1 MAVVGDLVAY
11 LSMDSSRFAQ
21 GAQQAQV
28 VAVQTNAAMTKAFSP
43 QVFQQAGFALQ
54 DFMSILQM
62 GGANAA
68 ARAFGGVANN
78 VQMLGAAFGP
88 MGMAVTSV
96 GGALAGILIPALL
109 RSEEATNTLTQRTQD
124 LQTALN
130 ARLDAL
136 QAAHDREMK
145 LNDLAREGNAQRI
158 ARERDNAVTEQRIIE
173 EKIKIRQDALMAGML
188 RENVMAQEAG
198 TAPAA
203 RAFLTRNGQTG
214 EVPLQQA
221 FDEFGRVK
229 RDEGY
234 RVRLEDNVGRALSN
248 QMDELDRLRAAR
260 EENLRLAEALQNI
273 EGNNAA
279 AMAALGPE
287 ERLARVR
294 QQQADAQRKQWENDN
309 KAFAEGIKQ
318 REEMWNKTR
327 TPAERY
333 RMEVQKIA
341 DQFKRGIIDEESA
354 TRALAQLQPQGEQI
368 RTTQGALTQGSA
380 AAISAITQ
388 AVGAKDAQ
396 AQQLQIAKQ
405 QLEAAQELLRSMTRV
420 EEKLDLQPVEVPQ

>member
-1 MAVVGDLVAY
+1 
-11 LSMDSSRFAQ
+11 
-21 GAQQAQV
+21 
-28 VAVQTNAAMTKAFSP
+28 
-43 QVFQQAGFALQ
+43 
-54 DFMSILQM
+54 
-62 GGANAA
+62 
-68 ARAFGGVANN
+68 VANN

-158 ARERDNAVTEQRIIE
+158 ARERDNAVTEARLIE
-173 EKIKIRQDALMAGML
+173 ERLRIRQEAYRDALL
-188 RENVMAQEAG
+188 RENVLAQEAG
-198 TAPAA
+198 GQVA
-203 RAFLTRNGQTG
+203 RAFVEEAGRRR
-214 EVPLQQA
+214 EVPLASA
-221 FDEFGRVK
+221 FGPSGEVREGFTVSVEEKTFNALRTQKDEIDK
-229 RDEGY
+229 
-234 RVRLEDNVGRALSN
+234 LK
-248 QMDELDRLRAAR
+248 AAR
-260 EENLRLAEALQNI
+260 RENLALAEALQGV

-294 QQQADAQRKQWENDN
+294 QQQADAQRRQLENDN

>member
-21 GAQQAQV
+21 GAQQAQT

-88 MGMAVTSV
+88 MGMAITSV

-136 QAAHDREMK
+136 QAAYDREMK

-158 ARERDNAVTEQRIIE
+158 ARERDNAVTEARLIE
-173 EKIKIRQDALMAGML
+173 ERLRIRQEAYRDALL
-188 RENVMAQEAG
+188 RENVLAQEAG
-198 TAPAA
+198 GQAA
-203 RAFLTRNGQTG
+203 RAFVEEAGRRR
-214 EVPLQQA
+214 EVPLASA
-221 FDEFGRVK
+221 FGPSGEVREGFTVSVEEKTFNALRTQKDEIDK
-229 RDEGY
+229 
-234 RVRLEDNVGRALSN
+234 LK
-248 QMDELDRLRAAR
+248 AAR
-260 EENLRLAEALQNI
+260 KENLALAEALQGV

-333 RMEVQKIA
+333 RMEVEKIA

-396 AQQLQIAKQ
+396 AQQLQVAKQ

>member
-109 RSEEATNTLTQRTQD
+109 RSEEATSTLTQRTQD

-158 ARERDNAVTEQRIIE
+158 ARERDNAVTEARLIEQRLR
-173 EKIKIRQDALMAGML
+173 IRQEAYRDALL
-188 RENVMAQEAG
+188 RENVLAQEAG
-198 TAPAA
+198 GQAA
-203 RAFLTRNGQTG
+203 RAFVEEAGRRR
-214 EVPLQQA
+214 EVPLASA
-221 FDEFGRVK
+221 FGPSGEVREGFTVSVEEKTFNALRTQKDEIDK
-229 RDEGY
+229 
-234 RVRLEDNVGRALSN
+234 LK
-248 QMDELDRLRAAR
+248 AAR
-260 EENLRLAEALQNI
+260 KENLALAEALQGV

-368 RTTQGALTQGSA
+368 RTTQGALTQGST

-396 AQQLQIAKQ
+396 AQQLQVAKQ

>member
-21 GAQQAQV
+21 GAQQAQT

-88 MGMAVTSV
+88 MGMAITSV

-158 ARERDNAVTEQRIIE
+158 ARERDNAVTEARLIE
-173 EKIKIRQDALMAGML
+173 ERLRIRQEAYRDALL
-188 RENVMAQEAG
+188 RENVLAQEAG
-198 TAPAA
+198 GQAA
-203 RAFLTRNGQTG
+203 RAFVEEAGRRR
-214 EVPLQQA
+214 EVPLASA
-221 FDEFGRVK
+221 FGPSGEVREGFTVSVEEKTFNALRTQKDEIDK
-229 RDEGY
+229 
-234 RVRLEDNVGRALSN
+234 LK
-248 QMDELDRLRAAR
+248 AAR
-260 EENLRLAEALQNI
+260 KENLALAEALRGV

-309 KAFAEGIKQ
+309 KAFAEGIRQ

-341 DQFKRGIIDEESA
+341 DQFRRGIIDEESA

-396 AQQLQIAKQ
+396 AQQLQVAKQ

>member
-158 ARERDNAVTEQRIIE
+158 ARERDNAVTEARLIE
-173 EKIKIRQDALMAGML
+173 ERLRIRQEAYRDALL
-188 RENVMAQEAG
+188 RENVLAQEAG
-198 TAPAA
+198 GQAA
-203 RAFLTRNGQTG
+203 RAFVEEAGRRR
-214 EVPLQQA
+214 EVPLASA
-221 FDEFGRVK
+221 FGPSGEVREGFTVSVEEKTFNALRTQKDEIDK
-229 RDEGY
+229 
-234 RVRLEDNVGRALSN
+234 LK
-248 QMDELDRLRAAR
+248 AAR
-260 EENLRLAEALQNI
+260 RENLALAEALQGV

-294 QQQADAQRKQWENDN
+294 QQQADAQRRQLENDN

>member
-21 GAQQAQV
+21 GAQQAQT

-68 ARAFGGVANN
+68 ARAFGGIANN

-158 ARERDNAVTEQRIIE
+158 ARERDNAVTEARLIE
-173 EKIKIRQDALMAGML
+173 ERLRIRQEAYRDALL
-188 RENVMAQEAG
+188 RENVLAQEAG
-198 TAPAA
+198 GQAA
-203 RAFLTRNGQTG
+203 RAFVEEAGRRR
-214 EVPLQQA
+214 EVPLASA
-221 FDEFGRVK
+221 FGPSGEVREGFTVSVEEKTFNALRTQKDEIDK
-229 RDEGY
+229 
-234 RVRLEDNVGRALSN
+234 LK
-248 QMDELDRLRAAR
+248 AAR
-260 EENLRLAEALQNI
+260 KENLALAEALQGV

-341 DQFKRGIIDEESA
+341 DQIKRGIIDEESA

>member
-109 RSEEATNTLTQRTQD
+109 RSEEATSTLTQRTQD

-158 ARERDNAVTEQRIIE
+158 ARERDNAVTEARLIEQRLR
-173 EKIKIRQDALMAGML
+173 IRQEAYRDALL
-188 RENVMAQEAG
+188 RENVLAQEAG
-198 TAPAA
+198 GQAA
-203 RAFLTRNGQTG
+203 RAFVEEAGRRR
-214 EVPLQQA
+214 EVPLASA
-221 FDEFGRVK
+221 FGPSGEVREGFTVSVEEKTFNALRTQKDEIDK
-229 RDEGY
+229 
-234 RVRLEDNVGRALSN
+234 LK
-248 QMDELDRLRAAR
+248 AAR
-260 EENLRLAEALQNI
+260 KENLALAEALQGV

-368 RTTQGALTQGSA
+368 RTTQGALTQGST

>member
-28 VAVQTNAAMTKAFSP
+28 VAVQTNAAMSKAFSP

-158 ARERDNAVTEQRIIE
+158 ARERDNAVTEARLIE
-173 EKIKIRQDALMAGML
+173 ERLRIRQEAYRDALL
-188 RENVMAQEAG
+188 RENVLAQEAG
-198 TAPAA
+198 GQVA
-203 RAFLTRNGQTG
+203 RAFVEEAGRRR
-214 EVPLQQA
+214 EVPLASA
-221 FDEFGRVK
+221 FGPSGEVREGFTVSVEEKTFNALRTQKDEIDK
-229 RDEGY
+229 
-234 RVRLEDNVGRALSN
+234 LK
-248 QMDELDRLRAAR
+248 AAR
-260 EENLRLAEALQNI
+260 RENLALAEALQGV

-294 QQQADAQRKQWENDN
+294 QQQADAQRRQLENDN

>member
-1 MAVVGDLVAY
+1 
-11 LSMDSSRFAQ
+11 MDSSRFAQ

-28 VAVQTNAAMTKAFSP
+28 VAVQTNAAMSKAFSP

-158 ARERDNAVTEQRIIE
+158 ARERDNAVTEARLIE
-173 EKIKIRQDALMAGML
+173 ERLRIRQEAYRDALL
-188 RENVMAQEAG
+188 RENVLAQEAG
-198 TAPAA
+198 GQVA
-203 RAFLTRNGQTG
+203 RAFVEEAGRRR
-214 EVPLQQA
+214 EVPLASA
-221 FDEFGRVK
+221 FGPSGEVREGFTVSVEEKTFNALRTQKDEIDK
-229 RDEGY
+229 
-234 RVRLEDNVGRALSN
+234 LK
-248 QMDELDRLRAAR
+248 AAR
-260 EENLRLAEALQNI
+260 RENLALAEALQGV

-294 QQQADAQRKQWENDN
+294 QQQADAQRRQLENDN

>member
-21 GAQQAQV
+21 GAQQAQT

-88 MGMAVTSV
+88 MGMAITSV

-158 ARERDNAVTEQRIIE
+158 ARERDNAVTEARLIE
-173 EKIKIRQDALMAGML
+173 ERLRIRQEAYRDALL
-188 RENVMAQEAG
+188 RENVLAQEAG
-198 TAPAA
+198 GQAA
-203 RAFLTRNGQTG
+203 RAFVEEAGRRR
-214 EVPLQQA
+214 EVPLASA
-221 FDEFGRVK
+221 FGPSGEVREGFTVSVEEKTFNALRTQKDEIDK
-229 RDEGY
+229 
-234 RVRLEDNVGRALSN
+234 LK
-248 QMDELDRLRAAR
+248 AAR
-260 EENLRLAEALQNI
+260 KENLALAEALRGV

-341 DQFKRGIIDEESA
+341 DQFRRGIIDEESA

>member
-158 ARERDNAVTEQRIIE
+158 ARERDNAVTEARLIE
-173 EKIKIRQDALMAGML
+173 ERLRIRQEAYRDALL
-188 RENVMAQEAG
+188 RENVLAQEAG
-198 TAPAA
+198 GQVA
-203 RAFLTRNGQTG
+203 RAFVEEAGRRR
-214 EVPLQQA
+214 EVPLASA
-221 FDEFGRVK
+221 FGPSGEVREGFTVSVEEKTFNALRTQKDEIDK
-229 RDEGY
+229 
-234 RVRLEDNVGRALSN
+234 LK
-248 QMDELDRLRAAR
+248 AAR
-260 EENLRLAEALQNI
+260 RENLALAEALQGV

-294 QQQADAQRKQWENDN
+294 QQQADAQRRQLENDN

>member
-158 ARERDNAVTEQRIIE
+158 ARERDNAVTEARLIE
-173 EKIKIRQDALMAGML
+173 ERLRIRQEAYRDALL
-188 RENVMAQEAG
+188 RENVLAQEAG
-198 TAPAA
+198 GQAA
-203 RAFLTRNGQTG
+203 RAFVEEAGRRR
-214 EVPLQQA
+214 EVPLSSA
-221 FDEFGRVK
+221 FGPSGEVREGFTVSVEEKTFNALRTQKDEIDK
-229 RDEGY
+229 
-234 RVRLEDNVGRALSN
+234 LK
-248 QMDELDRLRAAR
+248 AAR
-260 EENLRLAEALQNI
+260 RENLALAEALQGV

-294 QQQADAQRKQWENDN
+294 QQQADAQRRQLENDN

>member
-88 MGMAVTSV
+88 MGMAITSV

-158 ARERDNAVTEQRIIE
+158 ARERDNAVTEARLIE
-173 EKIKIRQDALMAGML
+173 ERLRIRQEAYRDALL
-188 RENVMAQEAG
+188 RENVLAQEAG
-198 TAPAA
+198 GQAA
-203 RAFLTRNGQTG
+203 RAFVEEAGRRR
-214 EVPLQQA
+214 EVPLASA
-221 FDEFGRVK
+221 FGPSGEVREGFTVSVEEKTFNALRTQKDEIDK
-229 RDEGY
+229 
-234 RVRLEDNVGRALSN
+234 LK
-248 QMDELDRLRAAR
+248 AAR
-260 EENLRLAEALQNI
+260 KENLALAEALQGV

>member
-158 ARERDNAVTEQRIIE
+158 ARERDNAVTEARLIE
-173 EKIKIRQDALMAGML
+173 ERLRIRQEAYRDALL
-188 RENVMAQEAG
+188 RENVLAQEAG
-198 TAPAA
+198 GQAA
-203 RAFLTRNGQTG
+203 RAFVEEAGRRR
-214 EVPLQQA
+214 EVPLASA
-221 FDEFGRVK
+221 FGPSGEVREGFTVSVEEKTFNALRTQKDEIDK
-229 RDEGY
+229 
-234 RVRLEDNVGRALSN
+234 LK
-248 QMDELDRLRAAR
+248 AAR
-260 EENLRLAEALQNI
+260 KENLALAEALQGV

-318 REEMWNKTR
+318 REMWNKTR

>member
-1 MAVVGDLVAY
+1 M
-11 LSMDSSRFAQ
+11 S
-21 GAQQAQV
+21 
-28 VAVQTNAAMTKAFSP
+28 KAFSP

-158 ARERDNAVTEQRIIE
+158 ARERDNAVTEARLIE
-173 EKIKIRQDALMAGML
+173 ERLRIRQEAYRDALL
-188 RENVMAQEAG
+188 RENVLAQEAG
-198 TAPAA
+198 GQVA
-203 RAFLTRNGQTG
+203 RAFVEEAGRRR
-214 EVPLQQA
+214 EVPLASA
-221 FDEFGRVK
+221 FGPSGEVREGFTVSVEEKTFNALRTQKDEIDK
-229 RDEGY
+229 
-234 RVRLEDNVGRALSN
+234 LK
-248 QMDELDRLRAAR
+248 AAR
-260 EENLRLAEALQNI
+260 RENLALAEALQGV

-294 QQQADAQRKQWENDN
+294 QQQADAQRRQLENDN